1 MRMMRDRLRPVS
13 LLVAMLT
20 ALMLALATGGVSAT
34 AAVESG
40 STGGTIGAVRTVAD
54 NAQGTMK
61 SRIVG
66 TTGNG
71 RQVTGN
77 FVPLKFIK
85 KDGTIRV
92 RGLINGVVHN
102 RDGSTQTFSALR
114 TVKVKSINGEAV
126 TTQRSAARQA
136 APNARAAACDVLN
149 LVLGPLDL
157 DVLGLQVNLNR
168 VVLNIVA
175 QSGAGK
181 LLGNLLCAVAGLLD
195 GGLSGLLGRITG
207 LLNQILGSLRLGG

>member
-1 MRMMRDRLRPVS
+1 MMRMMRNRLRPVS

-40 STGGTIGAVRTVAD
+40 SGSTVGAVRTVAD

-126 TTQRSAARQA
+126 TTQRSTARQA

-207 LLNQILGSLRLGG
+207 LLNQILGALRLGG

>member
-1 MRMMRDRLRPVS
+1 MRNRLRPVS

-102 RDGSTQTFSALR
+102 TDGSTQTFSALR
-114 TVKVKSINGEAV
+114 TMKVAAMNGTPV
-126 TTQRSAARQA
+126 TTQATSARQA
-136 APNARAAACDVLN
+136 PSARAAACDVLK
-149 LVLGPLDL
+149 LRLGPLDL
-157 DVLGLQVNLNR
+157 DVLGLKINLNR
-168 VVLNIVA
+168 VVLDIVA

-195 GGLSGLLGRITG
+195 GGLSGLLGRITD